1 MLLNNATKQCERA
14 LAVLEC
20 AFTNIIGFQGN
31 MHFETRATKNEL
43 TGDQIPWNTNL
54 PSLILRHPLFFGI
67 FNKSGTAS
75 TGEAK

>member
-43 TGDQIPWNTNL
+43 TGGQRIP
-54 PSLILRHPLFFGI
+54 
-67 FNKSGTAS
+67 
-75 TGEAK
+75 